1 MGDKAKAA
9 EYYRKA
15 GGKGRSTQER
25 FALKKAEAAKR
36 P

>member
-15 GGKGRSTQER
+15 GGKGSSTQGR
-25 FALKKAEAAKR
+25 FAFKKAEAVSK
-36 P
+36 